1 MFVSNTSRISG
12 EFDSRKDSHSTK
24 LEQRLLIFMKQV
36 LENCVIE
43 SYLVYIILII
53 SPLFFELKIGQNW
66 KGRMQI
72 HETPVL
78 EVIFKTLTENS
89 SVITRCQVTPRNLRN
104 THPLEMAVETHFRV
118 QHDG

>member
-1 MFVSNTSRISG
+1 MR
-12 EFDSRKDSHSTK
+12 
-24 LEQRLLIFMKQV
+24 
-36 LENCVIE
+36 
-43 SYLVYIILII
+43 
-53 SPLFFELKIGQNW
+53 
-66 KGRMQI
+66 I

-89 SVITRCQVTPRNLRN
+89 SVITRCQVTPSNLRH